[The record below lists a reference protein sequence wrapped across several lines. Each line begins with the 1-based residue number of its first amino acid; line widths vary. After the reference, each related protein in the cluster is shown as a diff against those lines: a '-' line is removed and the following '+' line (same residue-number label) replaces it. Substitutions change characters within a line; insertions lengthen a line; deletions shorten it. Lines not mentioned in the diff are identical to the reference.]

1 MKATDPTPAAPD
13 THEELGMYLHLTEQ
27 TLLHEAERAGL
38 TKPTP
43 IITWWDLTQ
52 QERDL
57 KIHAGRA
64 LFDYGREEYEQLGAE
79 HAASR
84 ALQVAVRILR
94 GRFPGS
100 PSPEDT
106 EFTKG
111 WLEAA
116 QALLDH
122 QGGIFNETY
131 PTAVSPA
138 TTTAKDQ

>member
-100 PSPEDT
+100 PSP
-106 EFTKG
+106 G
-111 WLEAA
+111 GHRV
-116 QALLDH
+116 H
-122 QGGIFNETY
+122 QGLAGGRSGSAR
-131 PTAVSPA
+131 PPGR
-138 TTTAKDQ
+138 DLQRDLPDRC